1 MKKAILILCAVL
13 LSVTAWAQNLTV
25 KGRVL
30 SAMDN
35 EPLIGA
41 TVMVKGSA
49 NGAVTDIDGYYTLNN
64 VPSKGTITF

>member
-49 NGAVTDIDGYYTLNN
+49 NGAVTDIDDITL
-64 VPSKGTITF
+64 